1 MAKRLNNESP
11 IGDVLREFIQTNN
24 LQKGMDKIDVR
35 EAWKNLMG
43 NGVNNYTREIM
54 LKGTTLYVEL
64 TSAVLREELSYGKE
78 KIIKMLNDE
87 LKREVITNIVLR

>member
-1 MAKRLNNESP
+1 MAKRLNDYNSVS
-11 IGDVLREFIQTNN
+11 DVLKQFIESNN

-35 EAWKNLMG
+35 DAWKNLMG

-78 KIIKMLNDE
+78 KIVKMINEEMGREIIK
-87 LKREVITNIVLR
+87 EVILR